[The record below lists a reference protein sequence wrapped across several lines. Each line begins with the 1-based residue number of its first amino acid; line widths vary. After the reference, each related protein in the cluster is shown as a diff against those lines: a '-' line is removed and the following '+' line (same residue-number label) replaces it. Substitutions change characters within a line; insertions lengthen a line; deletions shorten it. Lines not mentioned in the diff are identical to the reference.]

1 MNKCTIFTG
10 YGYLDNKSNNLVFRP
25 SCRMDVFDA
34 FVIRALE
41 RILVIFCG
49 GLSIYLGYR
58 LFLDVP
64 YAKEADGHFTFA
76 KGVEVKLSRI
86 GPGAFF
92 ALFGA
97 ALVAIVAY
105 KSVTISEEPASAY
118 GKNQKIETSKPMP
131 SSGTVEPEEL
141 MAAQTSSRVS
151 WSGATSGMSNTTRK
165 QDLNRLRGNLV
176 TLAQLE
182 GMVTQKEGAESL
194 FLPAQIEELRRTLIE
209 AEWESDLGDWQQF
222 HSWLDNGQ
230 PTPPPPKLRIAV
242 ELYNHGRQ

>member
-1 MNKCTIFTG
+1 
-10 YGYLDNKSNNLVFRP
+10 
-25 SCRMDVFDA
+25 MDVFDA
-34 FVIRALE
+34 FVLRALE

-49 GLSIYLGYR
+49 GMSIYLGYR

-105 KSVTISEEPASAY
+105 KSVTVSVEAASADRKNQQMETSRPEVSSANVDSEE
-118 GKNQKIETSKPMP
+118 
-131 SSGTVEPEEL
+131 L
-141 MAAQTSSRVS
+141 LAAQTSSRIS
-151 WSGATSGMSNTTRK
+151 WSGATSGMSNTTRE
-165 QDLNRLRGNLV
+165 QNLNRLRGNLV

-182 GMVTQKEGAESL
+182 GVVRQTEGTDNP
-194 FLPAQIEELRRTLIE
+194 FLPAQIEELRRLLIE
-209 AEWESDLGDWQQF
+209 AEWEADLGDWQQF

-242 ELYNHGRQ
+242 DLYNHGRQ